1 MRTLGLDYG
10 TKTIG
15 VAVSDGLGLT
25 AQTVTTIRRTSLKA
39 DLAALKELVS
49 EYEAERFV
57 VGLPLNMD
65 GSEGPRAE
73 ATRKFADTL
82 TQALGLPVELV
93 DERLSTVAAQ
103 RTLLEA
109 DLSRARRREV
119 IDQMAAQFIL
129 QGWLDARRPASSEEF
144 DADDYDPET

>member
-1 MRTLGLDYG
+1 MRTLGLDVG

-25 AQTVTTIRRTSLKA
+25 AQAVTTIRRSNLKA
-39 DLAALKELVS
+39 DLAALSALAREHEGSCV
-49 EYEAERFV
+49 V

-73 ATRKFADTL
+73 ASRTFAEAV
-82 TQALGLPVELV
+82 TQALGVPVEFW
-93 DERLSTVAAQ
+93 DERLSTVAAE

-109 DLSRARRREV
+109 DLSRARRRQV
-119 IDQMAAQFIL
+119 IDQVAAQFIL
-129 QGWLDARRPASSEEF
+129 QGWLDARRPVA
-144 DADDYDPET
+144 DLHADDFDPEP

>member
-1 MRTLGLDYG
+1 MRALGLDVG

-25 AQTVTTIRRTSLKA
+25 AQAVTTIRRTNLKA
-39 DLAALKELVS
+39 DLAALAELAR
-49 EYEAERFV
+49 EHEASSLV

-73 ATRKFADTL
+73 ASRKFADSA
-82 TQALGLPVELV
+82 TQALGLPAEFW
-93 DERLSTVAAQ
+93 DERLSTVAAE

-109 DLSRARRREV
+109 DLSRARRRQV
-119 IDQMAAQFIL
+119 IDQVAAQFIL
-129 QGWLDARRPASSEEF
+129 QGWLDAHRSAA
-144 DADDYDPET
+144 DVHADDFDPES